1 MSNRSNALDKIGEHE
16 ASLRDA
22 EAAVNARPDWAKGYF
37 RKGSALQKLDRHEE
51 AFVSLFQ
58 CVTVE
63 RNTKADQGPQAIFE
77 AAKSLMYVLDKS
89 RQPVAAAAE
98 TTTTTQKEETFLPKL
113 PSVASCSSLGN
124 LSYDSGVGSSV
135 TSHSSLTSLASS
147 SRANEVDGQTV
158 TSDLST
164 R

>member
-1 MSNRSNALDKIGEHE
+1 MDKIGEHE

-22 EAAVNARPDWAKGYF
+22 AAAVDARPDWAKGYF

-58 CVTVE
+58 CVSVE

-89 RQPVAAAAE
+89 MQSVAAA
-98 TTTTTQKEETFLPKL
+98 TTTTTQKEEF

-124 LSYDSGVGSSV
+124 LSYDSGLGSSV